1 MLMKAFNRGVFRW
14 WQKDFQGKTNLTK
27 KTFTKLSNINIHYEA
42 FSRMNFFRKKEETNF
57 HDLTKVRI
65 VYILKRKKMLQ
76 KIYLNNYIVSICSNS
91 RRISTL
97 ETRNV
102 GYIEVFK
109 IYIYQKNLQDY
120 WRYQTSISNTSV
132 MLTRLIFIVLSLH
145 AYKDYILPPYYS
157 MKLIAGQRKLGNF

>member
-1 MLMKAFNRGVFRW
+1 M
-14 WQKDFQGKTNLTK
+14 
-27 KTFTKLSNINIHYEA
+27 
-42 FSRMNFFRKKEETNF
+42 TNF

-109 IYIYQKNLQDY
+109 IYIYKK
-120 WRYQTSISNTSV
+120 ISKTTDDTK
-132 MLTRLIFIVLSLH
+132 LLYLIPL
-145 AYKDYILPPYYS
+145 
-157 MKLIAGQRKLGNF
+157 